1 MSNATQA
8 FNSGF
13 EFVTNLGT
21 ELNSGNLE
29 IPAFPEAAVRIKN
42 ALADPEV
49 TADHVARVVG
59 SDPIFT
65 ARLLKVANSAMVNG
79 AGVKITDLRMAVTR
93 MGFKMAYNTAVAI
106 AVDQLL
112 HTNSVEVLRPY
123 LDDLWQHSMR
133 VGALSYVIAKKLTK
147 INPDEAMLAGL
158 LHDIGKYYIL
168 TRSEQYP
175 VLFSEPGVLDDIM
188 NKWHTG
194 VGRSILDAWGFNENI
209 AKASDEHETLDR
221 IHFGPPSLT
230 DVVLVANLLSHSDD
244 LSQLP
249 DLDWEKIP
257 TLKRLELTSELAHEI
272 LGESSEEIKS
282 IIQALENP
290 GAA

>member
-1 MSNATQA
+1 MNEATQA

-13 EFVTNLGT
+13 EFVTHLGE

-29 IPAFPEAAVRIKN
+29 IPAFPDVAMRIKN

-49 TADHVARVVG
+49 SAEHVARVVG

-79 AGVKITDLRMAVTR
+79 AGVRINDIRMAITR

-112 HTNSVEVLRPY
+112 HSSSVEELRPY
-123 LDDLWQHSMR
+123 LEDLWHHSMQA
-133 VGALSYVIAKKLTK
+133 GALSYVIARKLTK

-168 TRSEQYP
+168 TRSQQYT
-175 VLFSEPGVLDDIM
+175 VLFNEPGMLEDIM
-188 NKWHTG
+188 NKWHTS
-194 VGRSILDAWGFNENI
+194 VGRKILESWDFNEDI
-209 AKASDEHETLDR
+209 CKAADEHETLDR
-221 IHFGPPSLT
+221 THFGPPNLT
-230 DVVLVANLLSHSDD
+230 DIVLVANLFANNDD
-244 LSQLP
+244 P
-249 DLDWEKIP
+249 YRVPELDWEAIP
-257 TLKRLELTSELAHEI
+257 TLRHLELTNEVATEI
-272 LGESSEEIKS
+272 LDESKEKIQS
-282 IIQALENP
+282 IIQAL
-290 GAA
+290 GA

>member
-1 MSNATQA
+1 MNEATQA
-8 FNSGF
+8 FNCGF
-13 EFVTNLGT
+13 EFVTNLGE

-29 IPAFPEAAVRIKN
+29 IPAFPDVAVRIKN

-49 TADHVARVVG
+49 TAEHVARVVG
-59 SDPIFT
+59 SDPIFS

-79 AGVKITDLRMAVTR
+79 AGSRITDIRMAVTR

-112 HTNSVEVLRPY
+112 HSSSVEVLRPY
-123 LDDLWQHSMR
+123 LEDLWHHSMN

-175 VLFSEPGVLDDIM
+175 VLFSEPRMLDDIM
-188 NKWHTG
+188 KKWHSSI
-194 VGRSILDAWGFNENI
+194 GRKILETWNFNEDTIKAAHEHEILD
-209 AKASDEHETLDR
+209 R
-221 IHFGPPSLT
+221 MHFGPANLS
-230 DVVLVANLLSHSDD
+230 DVVMIANLF
-244 LSQLP
+244 SQNEEP
-249 DLDWEKIP
+249 HPPTDLDWETIP
-257 TLKRLELTSELAHEI
+257 AMKRLEITDETASEIIE
-272 LGESSEEIKS
+272 ESRQQIQS
-282 IIQALENP
+282 IIQALESP
-290 GAA
+290 GAS

>member
-1 MSNATQA
+1 MNSATQA

-13 EFVTNLGT
+13 EFVTNLGE

-29 IPAFPEAAVRIKN
+29 IPAFPDVALRIKN

-49 TADHVARVVG
+49 TAEHVARVVG

-79 AGVKITDLRMAVTR
+79 AGVKITDIRMAVTR

-112 HTNSVEVLRPY
+112 HSNSVEELRPY
-123 LDDLWQHSMR
+123 LEDLWGHSMK
-133 VGALSYVIAKKLTK
+133 VGALSYVIAKKLTTL
-147 INPDEAMLAGL
+147 NADEAMLAGL

-168 TRSEQYP
+168 TRSERYP
-175 VLFSEPGVLDDIM
+175 VLFSEPGMLEDIM
-188 NKWHTG
+188 KQWHTG
-194 VGRSILDAWGFNENI
+194 VGRSILDAWNFNEEI
-209 AKASDEHETLDR
+209 AKAADEHETLDR
-221 IHFGPPSLT
+221 MHFGPPNLT
-230 DVVLVANLLSHSDD
+230 DVVLVANLFSHHED
-244 LSQLP
+244 LYHLP

-257 TLKRLELTSELAHEI
+257 TLKRLELTSEVAYETI
-272 LGESSEEIKS
+272 EESMDELQS
-282 IIQALENP
+282 IIKALENP
-290 GAA
+290 TAA

>member
-1 MSNATQA
+1 MSEATQA
-8 FNSGF
+8 FNCGF
-13 EFVTNLGT
+13 EFVTNLGE

-29 IPAFPEAAVRIKN
+29 IPAFPDVAVRIKN

-59 SDPIFT
+59 SDPIFS

-79 AGVKITDLRMAVTR
+79 AGSRITDIRMAVTR

-112 HTNSVEVLRPY
+112 HSNSVEVLRPY
-123 LDDLWQHSMR
+123 LEDLWQHSMN

-175 VLFSEPGVLDDIM
+175 VLFSEPRMLDDIM
-188 NKWHTG
+188 RKWHCSI
-194 VGRSILDAWGFNENI
+194 GRKILETWNFNEDI
-209 AKASDEHETLDR
+209 AKATEDHETVDR
-221 IHFGPPSLT
+221 MHFGPSDLS
-230 DVVLVANLLSHSDD
+230 DVVTIANLF
-244 LSQLP
+244 SQNGELHIP
-249 DLDWEKIP
+249 ADLDWEDIP
-257 TLKRLELTSELAHEI
+257 ALKRLEMTREI
-272 LGESSEEIKS
+272 ASDIIEESKEQIRSV
-282 IIQALENP
+282 IQAL
-290 GAA
+290 GST